1 MPRHL
6 LSLLLPTLLLAA
18 CGQLPSTVPGAVAPE
33 TTPSGKPAQQA
44 LPGVF
49 QIDFNGIS
57 THTPTSRVQSLQPG
71 GLRAQGLVSAPDQF
85 SFSRVTVQTFTTSA
99 PDIRHVRV
107 TYKVTN
113 TSSQAL
119 RNPKFVAV
127 VPQGSTTDS
136 VFTNVQYFDGSDA
149 SAAASKL
156 TLVQGQT
163 FNPSTNGAVADPL
176 ATPVLTGLDISTVD
190 TTDKGIKT
198 LTRVGWSLTTPA
210 TSGRDTLMAPGDTA
224 LITFGVNVPMT
235 PAADGGATKDPFNF
249 SLNVTAVQ
257 DAAPVVALSSA
268 VKQWD
273 AASRTFWNYVKFP
286 TRTYMQDGV
295 AITRSLPAYY
305 DISTLDGSA
314 TAKVLCAGDAN
325 MSVTN
330 ISTARFP
337 NRWRVQLWSL
347 GAHTLN
353 VFGGTT
359 CPGSGTPLLSQTV
372 TGVGTSVRSI
382 AGGAQHSLA
391 LRADGTV
398 QSWGDN
404 RYGQLG
410 DGTTTTRTTPTTVK
424 GLSGITS
431 LASAV
436 YHNLALKADGTVQ
449 SWGWNRYN
457 YEQLGDGTTTPRITP
472 VTVDSLTDIVSI
484 ATGDGHNLALKADGT
499 VQSWGRN
506 DNGQLGDGTTT
517 DRTTPI
523 SVSGLDGITEIAAG
537 GFYSLALK
545 MDGTVQSW
553 GRNDFGQ
560 LGDGTYDTRMLP
572 VSVKGLVDTRS
583 IAVGFAHSLALKA
596 DGTVQSWGWNSDGQL
611 GDGTTFWRT
620 TPVTVSDLSGITTI
634 AGSMLHSLAVKADG
648 SVRSWGDNSV
658 GQLGDGTITP
668 RKIPVI
674 VNGLSTITSI
684 AAGYQHSLALQADG
698 TIQSWG
704 RNASG
709 QLGDG
714 TTINRTTFGPVGGL
728 SGVAQLIP

>member
-295 AITRSLPAYY
+295 TITRSLPAYY

-330 ISTARFP
+330 ISTAGFP

-353 VFGGTT
+353 VFGGMK

-372 TGVGTSVRSI
+372 TGVGTSESSL
-382 AGGAQHSLA
+382 AGGNSHSLA

-398 QSWGDN
+398 QGWGYN
-404 RYGQLG
+404 NVGQLG
-410 DGTTTTRTTPTTVK
+410 DGTTTNRSTPVTVS
-424 GLSGITS
+424 GLSGVTS
-431 LASAV
+431 LSAG
-436 YHNLALKADGTVQ
+436 YQYSLALKADGTVW
-449 SWGWNRYN
+449 SWGLNDSRQLGDDTRTNRN
-457 YEQLGDGTTTPRITP
+457 TPVTVLDLSDMVSISAGEVHNLALRADGTVWSWGENLNGQLGDGTRSS
-472 VTVDSLTDIVSI
+472 VSLNRTMVSGLSGV
-484 ATGDGHNLALKADGT
+484 ASVSAGNRHSLALKADGT
-499 VQSWGRN
+499 VWSWGYN
-506 DNGQLGDGTTT
+506 
-517 DRTTPI
+517 
-523 SVSGLDGITEIAAG
+523 A
-537 GFYSLALK
+537 
-545 MDGTVQSW
+545 
-553 GRNDFGQ
+553 FGQ
-560 LGDGTYDTRMLP
+560 LGDGTNTERTMP
-572 VSVKGLVDTRS
+572 VAVSGLREIRG
-583 IAVGFAHSLALKA
+583 IATGGYHSLALKA
-596 DGTVQSWGWNSDGQL
+596 DGTVQSWGNNSFAELGDGTSTGRNTPGPVSLLSGITSIGTIYHHNMALKADGTVQSWGDSYGGQL
-611 GDGTTFWRT
+611 GDGTTTQR
-620 TPVTVSDLSGITTI
+620 PIPLTVSGLSGITRI
-634 AGSMLHSLAVKADG
+634 SPGYGHSMALKS
-648 SVRSWGDNSV
+648 
-658 GQLGDGTITP
+658 DGTIW
-668 RKIPVI
+668 VWGS
-674 VNGLSTITSI
+674 NST
-684 AAGYQHSLALQADG
+684 
-698 TIQSWG
+698 
-704 RNASG
+704 G

-714 TTINRTTFGPVGGL
+714 TTTDRLTPGPVGGL
-728 SGVAQLIP
+728 SGVPQPTP